1 MNKDHSKQ
9 RILEPATF
17 PEIPDEVIQ
26 QVANYRELMMM
37 YNSAI
42 LEITTKLEI
51 LNDELSLHRKTP
63 IQFIKS
69 RVKRPQSIINKLK
82 RLNLNFDNE
91 TIITSLNDV
100 AGIRVVCSF
109 IDDVYKIVEMLSK
122 QDDIVVIQIK
132 DYIEQPKPNGYRSLH
147 MIIEIPVYFSNKKQN
162 VRVEI
167 QIRTVAMDFWASL
180 EHQLKYKKNVEL
192 NEALESE
199 LKECA
204 NIIAETD
211 KKMMDIRNKIHQ
223 D

>member
-69 RVKRPQSIINKLK
+69 RVKKPQSIINKLK
-82 RLNLNFDNE
+82 RLNLDFDNE

-147 MIIEIPVYFSNKKQN
+147 MIIEIPVYFSSKKQN

-192 NEALESE
+192 NDELESE

-204 NIIAETD
+204 DIIAETD